1 MSPRV
6 KPRLPSAGR
15 WGWGSD
21 TPRTRG
27 ECGGSRHQNRLGPG
41 RGFPSGLQVSH
52 LDDERWEPM
61 ILKDKREDAWSFQI
75 KTPVRS
81 QDGEALDCSGF
92 GLLCAAP
99 CAQEKERWLEFLLWL
114 SG

>member
-27 ECGGSRHQNRLGPG
+27 GCGGSRHQNRLGPG

-81 QDGEALDCSGF
+81 QDGEALDCCVQPLVLKKKSG
-92 GLLCAAP
+92 GWSSC
-99 CAQEKERWLEFLLWL
+99 CGSVVNK
-114 SG
+114 SN